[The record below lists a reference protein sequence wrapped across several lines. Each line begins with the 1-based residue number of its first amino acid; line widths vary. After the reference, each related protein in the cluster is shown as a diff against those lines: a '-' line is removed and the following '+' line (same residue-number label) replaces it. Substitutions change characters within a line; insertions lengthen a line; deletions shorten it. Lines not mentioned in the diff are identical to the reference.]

1 MAEPPPRLR
10 PPPFQATPRAV
21 HNSSIPL
28 TTCLPSS
35 DHLLGPPL
43 WDPSHPSR
51 VTNVGFGGTSL
62 RSFWGFF
69 VFFSFCTE
77 KYSFQKRLLT
87 EVTFLV
93 LLLTCSFF

>member
-1 MAEPPPRLR
+1 MGWLGRLKEGVGWQSPPPQLR
-10 PPPFQATPRAV
+10 PPPFQAIPRAV

-51 VTNVGFGGTSL
+51 VTNFGFGGTSL
-62 RSFWGFF
+62 RSFWVCFF
-69 VFFSFCTE
+69 HFVQRNILFKSVF
-77 KYSFQKRLLT
+77 
-87 EVTFLV
+87 
-93 LLLTCSFF
+93 